1 MKNRVILHVDVNN
14 AFLSWSA
21 VWLLKNG
28 YKVDIR
34 NRFAVIGGDE
44 KKRRGVVLAKSIP
57 AKQMG
62 VVTGESLYFAK
73 KKCPNLEVFPPNFK
87 IYSYFSNKM
96 FAYLQKYSDKIER
109 YSIDECFIDY
119 TDSVKLFGDPL
130 DIAYK
135 IKNDIKE
142 ILGFTVNVGVGNNK
156 LCAKMASDFSKPDK
170 VHTLFSDEIEQKM
183 WPLPVTDLFMIGK
196 KTSEKLINLGIK
208 TIYDLANT
216 DKDMLVK
223 IFKSMGKMMHEY
235 ANGIDNSLVEYE
247 YAGPKSISSSSVL
260 PYDCDNKEELLKV
273 VRSLS
278 IDVGKRLRKQS
289 KSASC
294 VYISIKYADFS
305 KNSKQLKLDREINS
319 DNDLYNHFVKLFNS
333 LWNLEPV
340 RNICVGVSNFKNTGE
355 LQLSLFENN
364 IKIEKEND
372 VQNIVDS
379 LREKFGNDKI
389 IYADMIRKK

>member
-1 MKNRVILHVDVNN
+1 MKDRVILHVDVNN

-62 VVTGESLYFAK
+62 IVTGESLYSAK

-196 KTSEKLINLGIK
+196 KTSEKLI
-208 TIYDLANT
+208 
-216 DKDMLVK
+216 
-223 IFKSMGKMMHEY
+223 
-235 ANGIDNSLVEYE
+235 SLVFFLM
-247 YAGPKSISSSSVL
+247 PK
-260 PYDCDNKEELLKV
+260 
-273 VRSLS
+273 
-278 IDVGKRLRKQS
+278 
-289 KSASC
+289 
-294 VYISIKYADFS
+294 
-305 KNSKQLKLDREINS
+305 
-319 DNDLYNHFVKLFNS
+319 
-333 LWNLEPV
+333 
-340 RNICVGVSNFKNTGE
+340 
-355 LQLSLFENN
+355 
-364 IKIEKEND
+364 
-372 VQNIVDS
+372 
-379 LREKFGNDKI
+379 
-389 IYADMIRKK
+389 